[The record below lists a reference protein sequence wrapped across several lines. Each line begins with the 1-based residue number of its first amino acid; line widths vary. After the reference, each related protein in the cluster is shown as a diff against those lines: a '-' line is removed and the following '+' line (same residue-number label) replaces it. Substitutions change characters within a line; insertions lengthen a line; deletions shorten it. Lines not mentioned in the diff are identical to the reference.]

1 MKSSSEGDEPRPA
14 AKSGGIL
21 ERLRDGP
28 VLGDGGYVLELE
40 RRGYVQAGPYTPE
53 VAIEHPEALRQLHME
68 FLRAG
73 SEVLQTLT
81 FYGTAD
87 KLESAGQARH
97 VVEINRAAVSIARQ
111 VAGDSALVAGGV
123 TMTLLFRSGDRN
135 ANKRVR
141 ALIEQQVALQQEAG
155 VDFLIGET
163 FIHLE
168 EALIALQAIRQ
179 SKLPA
184 MITMN
189 IGHGGSRDGHSP
201 EECARKLTGEGAAIV
216 GVNCSYDPTVLLEV
230 ARRMKSVVDVP
241 VACQPLA
248 YATPDPE
255 TPFTELKEFPLA
267 LDSRQ
272 LSRYTMAEFARRARD
287 SGIDYIGG
295 CCGVVAHHI
304 RAMAEALGRKPP
316 ASAKSPALSKH
327 GLASVREKASEGFW
341 RDQEQVPS

>member
-1 MKSSSEGDEPRPA
+1 MGSSSEQVEPRPA
-14 AKSGGIL
+14 AKPGGIL
-21 ERLRDGP
+21 ERLRNGA

-40 RRGYVQAGPYTPE
+40 RRGYIQAGPYTPE
-53 VAIEHPEALRQLHME
+53 VAIEHPEALRQLHRE

-87 KLESAGQARH
+87 KLESAGHAER
-97 VVEINRAAVSIARQ
+97 VVEINRAAVAIARE
-111 VAGDSALVAGGV
+111 VAGGSALVAGSV
-123 TMTLLFRSGDRN
+123 TMTLLFRSGDQN
-135 ANKRVR
+135 ANHRVR
-141 ALIEQQVALQQEAG
+141 TLIEQQVALQQEAG

-189 IGHGGSRDGHSP
+189 IGPRGSRDGHSP
-201 EECARKLTGEGAAIV
+201 EACARKLAGEGAAIV
-216 GVNCSYDPTVLLEV
+216 GVNCSHDPAILLEV

-241 VACQPLA
+241 VACQPVA
-248 YATPDPE
+248 YATPNPE
-255 TPFTELKEFPLA
+255 TPFTELREFPLA

-272 LSRYTMAEFARRARD
+272 LCRYTMAEFARRARD

-316 ASAKSPALSKH
+316 GSAKSPDLSKH
-327 GLASVREKASEGFW
+327 GLASVRQKASERYW
-341 RDQEQVPS
+341 LHQDQVA

>member
-1 MKSSSEGDEPRPA
+1 MEISTAQDEPLCA
-14 AKSGGIL
+14 ARSGDII
-21 ERLRDGP
+21 ERLRAGP

-40 RRGYVQAGPYTPE
+40 RRGYIKAGPYTPE
-53 VAIEHPEALRQLHME
+53 VAIEHPEALRQLHLE

-73 SEVLQTLT
+73 AEVLQALT

-87 KLESAGQARH
+87 KLESASQGQR
-97 VVEINRAAVSIARQ
+97 VEEINRAAVAIARQ

-123 TMTLLFRSGDRN
+123 TMTLQFRSGDQS
-135 ANKRVR
+135 ANKIVR

-168 EALIALQAIRQ
+168 EALIALQAIRR
-179 SKLPA
+179 SGLPA

-189 IGHGGSRDGHSP
+189 IGPAGSRDGHSP
-201 EECARKLTGEGAAIV
+201 EHCARQLATEGAAIV

-241 VACQPLA
+241 VACQPIA
-248 YATPDPE
+248 YATPDPKI
-255 TPFTELKEFPLA
+255 PFTALKEFPLA
-267 LDSRQ
+267 LDSLQ
-272 LSRYTMAEFARRARD
+272 LSRYAMAEFTRRARD

-304 RAMAEALGRKPP
+304 RAMAEALGRRPL
-316 ASAKSPALSKH
+316 ASDKSPDLSKH
-327 GLASVREKASEGFW
+327 GLANVREKASEGFW
-341 RDQEQVPS
+341 RDQLESPS